1 MVLGGVA
8 MLLTLVWGLTVIL
21 GSYDLSEDATIDDSE
36 SQKTT
41 GSAIVTDIETSWTA
55 RLILVASVPLVI
67 LEFQIFFSS
76 QSGKRVV
83 ILIALI
89 VTVTLL
95 CAYIVYQVTKCV
107 YTL

>member
-1 MVLGGVA
+1 

-21 GSYDLSEDATIDDSE
+21 GSYDPSEDATIDDSE
-36 SQKTT
+36 SQKITT
-41 GSAIVTDIETSWTA
+41 GSAVVTDVETSWTA

-67 LEFQIFFSS
+67 LEFQNLFSS